1 MQAFVHLEGK
11 EHLLNTKLPTTALQL
26 KQMISNEIG
35 VPVKMQHLHDFPEIP
50 SHQSP
55 QLNLYADDFI
65 FNKHVLNRQVNC
77 VLTFGNFSSW
87 AYFYVHFNDD
97 RVEKAVFRFKSH
109 RMRSI
114 ADVKK
119 DVCLKTKL
127 PVKSLILMLDRKVL
141 ADKLNLFQC
150 GIKNGTNV
158 CCSVKLQ
165 LKKLLK

>member
-1 MQAFVHLEGK
+1 MQAFVHLEGR

-26 KQMISNEIG
+26 KQMISDEIG

-109 RMRSI
+109 RMRSV

-127 PVKSLILMLDRKVL
+127 PVSHLIFLLDRKVL
-141 ADKLNLFQC
+141 SNKLNLFQC
-150 GIKNGTNV
+150 GVINGTNLICEV
-158 CCSVKLQ
+158 CAPR
-165 LKKLLK
+165 